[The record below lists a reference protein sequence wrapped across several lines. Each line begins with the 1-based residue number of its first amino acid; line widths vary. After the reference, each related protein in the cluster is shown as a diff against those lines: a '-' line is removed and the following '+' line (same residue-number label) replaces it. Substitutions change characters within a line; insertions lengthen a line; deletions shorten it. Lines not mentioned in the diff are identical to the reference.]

1 MPSWRCAARERNAQQ
16 DERRLM
22 WVVWY
27 THLGLRQSAQ
37 VNLRID
43 PVLKAAAEKVAEA
56 EHWSL
61 TNLIESY

>member
-1 MPSWRCAARERNAQQ
+1 
-16 DERRLM
+16 M

-27 THLGLRQSAQ
+27 TRLGLRQSAQ

-56 EHWSL
+56 EHRSL
-61 TNLIESY
+61 TNLIEKLLTDYVRKAGYLEAGRRGNQK